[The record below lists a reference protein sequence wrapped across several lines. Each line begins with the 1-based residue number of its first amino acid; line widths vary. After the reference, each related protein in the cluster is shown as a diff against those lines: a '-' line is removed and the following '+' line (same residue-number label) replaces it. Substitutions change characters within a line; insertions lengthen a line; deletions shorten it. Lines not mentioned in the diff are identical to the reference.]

1 MVGDSIFMSIF
12 NHDGSIFTYAVSYDW
27 LKGHFGEM
35 LESKNNLVLHMCKDE
50 EVKKQLKK

>member
-1 MVGDSIFMSIF
+1 MVGGLISMSIF

-27 LKGHFGEM
+27 LKGYIGVM
-35 LESKNNLVLHMCKDE
+35 LESKNDLVLHMCKDE